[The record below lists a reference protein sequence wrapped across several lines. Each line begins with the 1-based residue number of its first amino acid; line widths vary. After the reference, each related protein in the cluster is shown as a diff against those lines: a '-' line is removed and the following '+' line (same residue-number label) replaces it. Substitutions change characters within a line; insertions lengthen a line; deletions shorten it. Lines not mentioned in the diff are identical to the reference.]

1 MISLINPNAN
11 FLHQTATDGEIYD
24 AWRGVNEVIVQY
36 GSAEISQS
44 FFKALENCARDGW
57 KHWGYFNFQEP
68 GSSCLYKV
76 YRLRGKYFIELQSA
90 KMHCKAR
97 DLVIQFFK
105 AKQGYDVSVIG
116 TAAGQ
121 ATPAQVV
128 TIQRLDEIFV
138 RMGSQIAIQSF
149 LSNVSLS
156 FKLVEE
162 NESEFDGIPMLYEL
176 APSE

>member
-1 MISLINPNAN
+1 MLNTHAQ
-11 FLHQTATDGEIYD
+11 FLKDADGNVYD
-24 AWRGVNEVIVQY
+24 AWKGINEVIIQY
-36 GSAEISQS
+36 GKAEISKN
-44 FFKALENCARDGW
+44 FFKILEGCARESW
-57 KHWGYFNFQEP
+57 KHWGYFNYQEP

-97 DLVIQFFK
+97 ELVIQFFK
-105 AKQGYDVSVIG
+105 SNQGYDISVIG
-116 TAAGQ
+116 TADGQ
-121 ATPAQVV
+121 ATAAQVV

-138 RMGSQIAIQSF
+138 RMGAQAAIQHF
-149 LSNVSLS
+149 LSTVSLS

-176 APSE
+176 NTPSQ